1 MATIGR
7 MSPTDYRAEF
17 PVTREWAFLN
27 HAAVAPLS
35 RRAHDRILEW
45 ASDFANHGNVREA
58 EWYREVE
65 TVRAD
70 SARLI
75 GAAPDEI
82 AFLKNT
88 SEGLALVAEGL
99 DLKPGDSV
107 VTVAKEFPANV
118 YPWLHLQSRGIEV
131 RTVQPGERGRV
142 ALEDLAAAI
151 DQSTRLL
158 SISFVQY
165 ASGFRSDLAAIGQL
179 CRDRKILFCVD
190 AIQGLGVFPVDV
202 GTMQIDFLAA
212 DGHKWLV
219 SPEGAA
225 IFYCRRELLDRLRP
239 TSVGWKSVA
248 NYGVF
253 SNIDFRFPPTAAR
266 FECGSLN
273 VAGIVAMGASLQLL
287 HEVGVEEVERR
298 VFAVTEEL
306 VQRLTAAGAT
316 VYSSR
321 QPGEWSGI
329 VSFEWPSGDSKR
341 LKLGCLKRQ
350 VMISYRDGRLRASP
364 HFYNNASDIDALLD
378 ALNAA
383 GKSA

>member
-1 MATIGR
+1 
-7 MSPTDYRAEF
+7 MSPKDYRAEF

-27 HAAVAPLS
+27 HASVAPLS

-45 ASDFANHGNVREA
+45 AADFTQHGNLREA

-65 TVRAD
+65 TVRAAA
-70 SARLI
+70 ARLI
-75 GAAPDEI
+75 GTTPDEI

-99 DLKPGDSV
+99 DLEPGNSV
-107 VTVAKEFPANV
+107 VVIGKEFPANV

-131 RTVQPGERGRV
+131 RTVPPGEQGRV

-151 DQSTRLL
+151 DASTRLL

-165 ASGFRSDLAAIGQL
+165 ASGFRCDLAAIGQL
-179 CRDRKILFCVD
+179 CRDRNVLFCVD

-202 GTMQIDFLAA
+202 NAMHIDFLSA

-253 SNIDFRFPPTAAR
+253 AEIDFRFPPTAAR

-273 VAGIVAMGASLQLL
+273 VAGITAMGASMQLL
-287 HEVGVEEVERR
+287 DEVGPAEVEAR
-298 VFAVTEEL
+298 VLAVTDEL
-306 VQRLTAAGAT
+306 AQRLTAAGAM
-316 VYSSR
+316 VYSPR
-321 QPGEWSGI
+321 EPGEWSGI
-329 VSFEWPSGDSKR
+329 VSFVWPQGESRR

-364 HFYNNASDIDALLD
+364 HFYNDSSDVDALLD

-383 GKSA
+383 AKS